1 MDQGGGQGV
10 PPTGSWGHGELD
22 DGKGQDSPRRERDRR
37 GVEIS
42 EDGIAQTSEKTDW
55 RALTEW
61 KYIKS
66 AKLTGPKTVTVLAAD
81 GPSGWGYVWKVKTGS
96 AKELALFINKHV

>member
-1 MDQGGGQGV
+1 MANSMTAKV
-10 PPTGSWGHGELD
+10 KTVHE
-22 DGKGQDSPRRERDRR
+22 GKEILV

-55 RALTEW
+55 RSLTEW

-66 AKLTGPKTVTVLAAD
+66 AKLTGLRR
-81 GPSGWGYVWKVKTGS
+81 
-96 AKELALFINKHV
+96 